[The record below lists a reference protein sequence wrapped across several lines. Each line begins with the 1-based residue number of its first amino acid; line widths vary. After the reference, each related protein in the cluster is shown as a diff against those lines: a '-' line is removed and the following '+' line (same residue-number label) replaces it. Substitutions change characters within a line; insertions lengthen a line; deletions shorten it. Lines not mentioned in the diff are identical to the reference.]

1 MIIPTIQRISP
12 KLARCRKCIRRAS
25 CNRYRF
31 TLFIQLEKLRIRPGI
46 CTVKSNIDRNV
57 SYNQNTLLIRILLK
71 TEPLRC
77 KKILLEFIEQNLF
90 LKLFAVFLHGFL
102 ITIPDVFIP
111 A

>member
-46 CTVKSNIDRNV
+46 CTVKSNVNRNV